1 VIHFELLRN
10 QGILIVTPQ
19 GPLEKT
25 DFELVAREVDPYI
38 AAKGKLTGL
47 MIYAKSFPGLKNFE
61 ALLSHLKFV
70 GEHHRHIGR
79 VAAVTDSELLTIMPS
94 IVAHFV
100 RAEVKHFG
108 FDEKELA
115 LKWLDTEGVDAIL
128 DVPNSAIALLT
139 VWPKGRR
146 P

>member
-1 VIHFELLRN
+1 MIHFELLRD
-10 QGILIVTPQ
+10 QGIVIVTPQ

-25 DFELVAREVDPYI
+25 DFELVGQEVDPFI

-47 MIYAKSFPGLKNFE
+47 MIYANSFPGWKNFE

-70 GEHHRHIGR
+70 GEHQRYIER
-79 VAAVTDSELLTIMPS
+79 VAAVTDSGFLTIMPG

-108 FDEKELA
+108 FDEKERALA
-115 LKWLDTEGVDAIL
+115 WLET
-128 DVPNSAIALLT
+128 
-139 VWPKGRR
+139 GR
-146 P
+146 